1 SATWRTTQY
10 TQTILVGYHAADIR
24 HTAVNVH
31 VVETEL
37 STTEQVGIGTQS
49 DTVLTIVFWLSI
61 IQTLSNRRYTGRQ
74 RHASCDFCIT
84 ERQQSTLVRFTTQNN
99 RATAIGYKVDG

>member
-24 HTAVNVH
+24 HTAVNIH

-37 STTEQVGIGTQS
+37 GTTKQVGIGTQS

-61 IQTLSNRRYTGRQ
+61 IQTLSNRRITLRKRNTGRNF
-74 RHASCDFCIT
+74 SIT
-84 ERQQSTLVRFTTQNN
+84 DGKQFTLVDVTTQNN
-99 RATAIGYKVDG
+99 RATAIGYEVDG